1 MFPHVELT
9 LQSGIEIGMSLEV
22 PIPKNADQEI
32 KYWVAS
38 IVMACGPLLRLR
50 YFGGDDRSL
59 EFWFNLTKEAAHELG
74 WCTKNSKELVPP
86 DIVRQ
91 RSPDCVEK
99 LPEFLTTA
107 RTVPPEMLSGVSY
120 KAINLFL
127 NEELLISNA

>member
-22 PIPKNADQEI
+22 PIPKKENEENI
-32 KYWVAS
+32 NYWVAS

-74 WCTKNSKELVPP
+74 WCIKNNKKLEPP
-86 DIVRQ
+86 DIIRQ
-91 RSPDCVEK
+91 RLSDCIEK
-99 LPEFLTTA
+99 LSEFLKTA
-107 RTVPPEMLSGVSY
+107 RSIPSEMLSGVS
-120 KAINLFL
+120 
-127 NEELLISNA
+127 